1 MTSSLKTRR
10 LRRGA
15 TVAIASLL
23 ALSGCGFSPYDLPLP
38 GGADVGDDPYTV
50 TVQFRD
56 VLDLVPQSAVR
67 VDDIAVGKV
76 TKITLKG
83 WVAEA
88 TLKINRDVKL
98 PDDAE
103 ATIRQSSLL
112 GEKFVSL
119 AKPPQ
124 GGSGRLSDGDKIPL
138 DRSGRNPDIEE
149 VLGAASL
156 LFNGGGLDKTNTI
169 VRELSKTLDGNEP
182 EVKELLQT
190 ATSFLG
196 QLDENKT
203 AIIGA
208 LEKVNRLAV
217 ETNKQTGNITNALDE
232 LPAALKVVNDQRD
245 DLVGLLQSLNRLG
258 DVATGVIKR
267 SKADTLATLRDLE
280 PTLKAL
286 ADSGDDLP
294 QATRAFVSFPFTDG
308 VVGNSLARAELGCSD
323 SDMSI
328 QQKVSQGACFGD
340 YYNLSIRLQLDP
352 DQVTNLLKGV
362 LSLGKAMTGGNVP
375 SLPLSTSSDPTA
387 AGDTSAADP
396 LVDLV
401 DGLVPKTLTDGVT
414 ELVGGAKPQASASP
428 SSKSAGSSDPLPGIC
443 KILGSCRASVAS
455 DFAQAAST
463 DVGRV
468 LLAPVVNQ

>member
-10 LRRGA
+10 LRRGV
-15 TVAIASLL
+15 TVAFASLL

-38 GGADVGDDPYTV
+38 GGADVGSDPYTV

-76 TKITLKG
+76 TDIKLKG

-88 TLKINRDVKL
+88 TLQINRDVKL

-119 AKPPQ
+119 GEPAQ
-124 GGSGRLSDGDKIPL
+124 GGNGRLSDGDKIPL

-169 VRELSKTLDGNEP
+169 VRELSKSLDGNEP

-190 ATSFLG
+190 ATGFLG
-196 QLDENKT
+196 QLDDNKT
-203 AIIGA
+203 AILGA

-217 ETNKQTGNITNALDE
+217 ETNKQTDNITNALDE

-245 DLVGLLQSLNRLG
+245 ELVGLLQSLNRLG
-258 DVATGVIKR
+258 DVATGVIRR

-280 PTLKAL
+280 PTLKGL
-286 ADSGDDLP
+286 ADAGDSLP
-294 QATRAFVSFPFTDG
+294 KATQAFLSFPFTDG
-308 VVGNSLARAELGCSD
+308 VVGGSLARAELGCSD
-323 SDMSI
+323 ADMSI

-340 YYNLSIRLQLDP
+340 YYN
-352 DQVTNLLKGV
+352 
-362 LSLGKAMTGGNVP
+362 
-375 SLPLSTSSDPTA
+375 
-387 AGDTSAADP
+387 
-396 LVDLV
+396 
-401 DGLVPKTLTDGVT
+401 
-414 ELVGGAKPQASASP
+414 
-428 SSKSAGSSDPLPGIC
+428 
-443 KILGSCRASVAS
+443 
-455 DFAQAAST
+455 
-463 DVGRV
+463 
-468 LLAPVVNQ
+468 